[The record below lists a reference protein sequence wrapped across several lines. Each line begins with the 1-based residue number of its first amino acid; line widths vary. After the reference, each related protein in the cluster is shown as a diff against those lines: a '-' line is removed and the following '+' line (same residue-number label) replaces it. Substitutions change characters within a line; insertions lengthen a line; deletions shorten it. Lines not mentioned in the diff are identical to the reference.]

1 MTMKGKSE
9 AIRNLNII
17 VEKVTPIATAQ
28 AINRIA
34 ARAISRSVKQVSKE
48 TKIPQKIIRKRVR
61 LKRASSK
68 QGTAKARITVNRG
81 NLPAIVLGTARVQLS
96 RSRGTERRHNS
107 VLKVGKFTF
116 PNAFIQQLNNGRWH
130 VMQRVG
136 KSRYP
141 IEVVK
146 IPLSKPLT
154 DAFEE
159 HVIKVRNADIDKE
172 VRYALNN
179 QLRLYFKG
187 G

>member
-1 MTMKGKSE
+1 MKGKDE
-9 AIRNLNII
+9 AIRNLGII
-17 VEKVTPIATAQ
+17 VDKVTPVATAQ

-48 TKIPQKIIRKRVR
+48 VNIQQKIIRKRVR
-61 LKRASSK
+61 FKKASSK
-68 QGTAKARITVNRG
+68 SGTPKAKVTVNRG
-81 NLPAIVLGTARVQLS
+81 NLPAIVLGTARLQLS
-96 RSRGTERRHNS
+96 RSRGAERRHGS

-116 PNAFIQQLNNGRWH
+116 RGAFIQQINNGKWH

-146 IPLSKPLT
+146 IPLAKPLT
-154 DAFEE
+154 EAFEE
-159 HVIKVRNADIDKE
+159 HAIKVREEDMSKE
-172 VRYALNN
+172 MRYALNN

-187 G
+187 GE

>member
-1 MTMKGKSE
+1 MKGKDD
-9 AIRNLNII
+9 AIRNLRII
-17 VEKVTPIATAQ
+17 VDKVTPVATSQ

-34 ARAISRSVKQVSKE
+34 VRAISRSVKQVSQE
-48 TKIPQKIIRKRVR
+48 AKIPQKIIRKRVR

-81 NLPAIVLGTARVQLS
+81 NLPAIALGTARVQLS
-96 RSRGTERRHNS
+96 RRKGIERRHGS
-107 VLKVGKFTF
+107 VLKVGKFKF
-116 PNAFIQQLNNGRWH
+116 DNAFIQQLNNGRWH
-130 VMQRVG
+130 VLQRVG

-146 IPLSKPLT
+146 IPLAKPLT
-154 DAFEE
+154 EAFEE
-159 HVIKVRNADIDKE
+159 HVIHVRDTDIDKE
-172 VRYALNN
+172 MRYALNN